1 MSTGARPLI
10 RVFGRQWLNRVM
22 ADTAPDR
29 ASTLDW
35 LLEGDPAIRWQTLR
49 DLSDADEA
57 QWRIEQERVASEGWG
72 ARLFDHQDDD
82 GRWTP
87 RLYGKKWIST
97 TYTMVLL
104 RRMGLPRS
112 DPRALKSCQLFF
124 KEGLGTRRNS
134 ETCIHSLVLGLLYWF
149 DVDDAQREPVLEY
162 LLAKQL
168 EDGGWNCDVQS
179 RHGSFHTTASALEA
193 LRECAVAGTSR
204 KDEIEA
210 AEARGREFFLEHRMF
225 RSHRTGEVVNQR
237 FLRFSFPPHWHF
249 DVMRGLDYF
258 WSSGSLTDPRLQEAI
273 DLLVEKG
280 DEDGRW
286 PLQQRWPGETWFE
299 METVGE
305 PSRWNTLRAMR
316 VLEGW
321 SGEK

>member
-1 MSTGARPLI
+1 MGEKAS
-10 RVFGRQWLNRVM
+10 
-22 ADTAPDR
+22 DR
-29 ASTLDW
+29 ARVIDW

-49 DLSDADEA
+49 DLVGTKESE
-57 QWRIEQERVASEGWG
+57 WGLEQKKVATEGWG
-72 ARLFDHQDDD
+72 ARLLEHQDQD

-112 DPRALKSCQLFF
+112 DPRAVKSCQLFI

-134 ETCIHSLVLGLLYWF
+134 EACIHSLVLGLLYWF
-149 DVDDAQREPVLEY
+149 DVGDAQREPVLEY

-168 EDGGWNCDVQS
+168 KDGGWNCDVQS

-193 LRECAVAGTSR
+193 LRECAVAGTSG
-204 KDEIEA
+204 KSEIEA
-210 AEARGREFFLEHRMF
+210 AETRGEFFLEHRMF

-237 FLRFSFPPHWHF
+237 FLRLSFPPHWHY
-249 DVMRGLDYF
+249 DVLRGLDYF
-258 WSSGSLTDPRLQEAI
+258 WSSGSLSDPRLQDAI
-273 DLLVEKG
+273 DVVVQKQDG
-280 DEDGRW
+280 DGRW
-286 PLQQRWPGETWFE
+286 PLQQRWRGETWFE

-316 VLEGW
+316 VLDGW